1 MSNEQSYDDLLK
13 TVLDRVIQNNQQI
26 RPGTP
31 MAELKEAI
39 EGALASLPPLEF
51 EEFNQVLQNIDKN
64 AASRLIE
71 RGPEMIGWNAD
82 QIVQWIEELSKKM

>member
-13 TVLDRVIQNNQQI
+13 TVLDRVVQNNQQI

-31 MAELKEAI
+31 MAELKDAI
-39 EGALASLPPLEF
+39 ESALASLPPLEF

-64 AASRLIE
+64 AASKLIE
-71 RGPEMIGWNAD
+71 RGPEIIGWNAD